1 MSKLF
6 VGNLNFQTTE
16 DELETLF
23 SPFGTVVEVKLTK
36 DKITKKPR
44 GFGFVKMQNEA
55 AAEEALRQLNGQLF
69 KERKLAIDWAKSESK
84 TAERN

>member
-16 DELETLF
+16 EELSTLF
-23 SPFGTVVEVKLTK
+23 GQYGDVVEVKLAK

-44 GFGFVKMQNEA
+44 GFGFVSMGDKES
-55 AAEEALRQLNGQLF
+55 AEEALTQLNGQLF
-69 KERKLAIDWAKSESK
+69 KERKLAIDWAKSEVK
-84 TAERN
+84 N

>member
-16 DELETLF
+16 DELSALF
-23 SPFGTVVEVKLTK
+23 SSFGKVVEVKLAK
-36 DKITKKPR
+36 DKITKKAR
-44 GFGFVKMQNEA
+44 GFGFVKMQNEDSA
-55 AAEEALRQLNGQLF
+55 TEALKQLNGQLF

-84 TAERN
+84 A

>member
-16 DELETLF
+16 DELSTLF
-23 SPFGTVVEVKLTK
+23 AQYGKVVEVKLAK
-36 DKITKKPR
+36 DKITKKAR
-44 GFGFVKMQNEA
+44 GFGFVKMQTEESA
-55 AAEEALRQLNGQLF
+55 GEALKQLNGQVF

-84 TAERN
+84 N